1 MAEPAPRGESAPA
14 NTAPISAASPTNPTA
29 TSPNA
34 ASAPL
39 ASAAPASPSAASPAG
54 ASAGAIP
61 TSGTTSTG
69 TPSASVAPATPASP
83 KTPAPDALDK
93 PAPDASAGANPAAT
107 SPDAAPAT
115 PAAASPTTPAPAL
128 GAPAGAAAAP
138 DANPAN
144 TPAPGPAPD
153 ELAPPLS
160 AAGLPLARNWLAVI
174 AFIWSGQA
182 VSLITSYAA
191 GYAVVWYVT
200 ESTGSALVLSALT
213 ICAMLP
219 IGLVSPFGGV
229 AADRH
234 NRKLIMIAAD
244 GAVGVVS
251 LIAGLLIL
259 AGDVSIPLLLI
270 VCVARAVG
278 QAFHGPAM
286 MAAMPLL
293 VPEKHLLRINTLD
306 QLLASVAGI
315 GAPAFGIFL
324 YTTFG
329 FSAVMFLDFAGAV
342 VAVAGLMLAKI
353 PTVIDAGAESQRTM
367 ANLRDGWRAVSANR
381 GLVLL
386 IGGVML
392 GMVTFGPL
400 SALCPLMV
408 LDHFGGDGYT
418 ASIAE
423 AAFGVGMLAGS
434 MILMAWG
441 GGRRL
446 AGLIAVA
453 AVIVGATTAV
463 CGLLPPSGFAAY
475 AVLMAVMAVAC
486 AWFNGPLITLV
497 QRNVPDEK
505 MGRAMGLLTA
515 SMGLATPVGVALGG
529 ALAEITGV
537 AAFFVIDGL
546 ACLALGSV
554 MYLFKSVRALD
565 VPKE

>member
-1 MAEPAPRGESAPA
+1 MTEPAPRGESAPA
-14 NTAPISAASPTNPTA
+14 NAAPISAASPATPAAALGALVGATPAA
-29 TSPNA
+29 TSPDA
-34 ASAPL
+34 TPAT
-39 ASAAPASPSAASPAG
+39 PASPSAASP
-54 ASAGAIP
+54 
-61 TSGTTSTG
+61 T
-69 TPSASVAPATPASP
+69 TPASP
-83 KTPAPDALDK
+83 
-93 PAPDASAGANPAAT
+93 AT
-107 SPDAAPAT
+107 
-115 PAAASPTTPAPAL
+115 
-128 GAPAGAAAAP
+128 PAGAAAAP

-153 ELAPPLS
+153 EPAPLLS

-353 PTVIDAGAESQRTM
+353 PTVIDADAESQRTM

-475 AVLMAVMAVAC
+475 AALMAVMAVAC

-529 ALAEITGV
+529 ALAEVTGV